1 VIGLIALYVSHLL
14 AQQHARNPWRVFF
27 VINDERLP
35 TMREDIRHTGIDVID
50 QVPWGTHLCLFYETK
65 EDLRDTLV
73 PYFRAGLESN
83 ECCMWV
89 TSAPLTAEDARKSL
103 KRVVQN
109 LDACAERGQLEILDH
124 SQWYTRSGAFGADRV
139 LQGWLEKENLAT
151 ESGFDGLRVAG
162 NTTWLEKE
170 HWREFADYESAING
184 ILPNSRMIAVC
195 AYSLDKCAASEVL
208 DVLSSHQFA
217 LTRRQ
222 GKWVELERL
231 KKLVRVIM
239 TTRPDEIACD
249 ECLDRLDRFVETRLA
264 GTEVPEAMRLL
275 QDHLERCDD
284 CREEFEAL
292 LAAARAPL

>member
-1 VIGLIALYVSHLL
+1 
-14 AQQHARNPWRVFF
+14 
-27 VINDERLP
+27 
-35 TMREDIRHTGIDVID
+35 MREDVRHTGIDVID

-109 LDACAERGQLEILDH
+109 LDACVERGQLEILDY
-124 SQWYTRSGAFGADRV
+124 SQWYTRSGAFGGDRV

-162 NTTWLEKE
+162 NTTWVEKE

-184 ILPNSRMIAVC
+184 IIPNSRMIAVC
-195 AYSLDKCAASEVL
+195 TYSLDKCAASEVL

-264 GTEVPEAMRLL
+264 GTEVPEAMWLL